1 MLLLVEWNLE
11 NEELLGI
18 NLKLNIS
25 QGNLSARHMDQLCMG
40 HNLNV
45 PKILGIFLDW
55 LHDAA
60 EHDGTFVIVIWEL
73 M

>member
-11 NEELLGI
+11 NEAPLRI

-45 PKILGIFLDW
+45 PKILGIFLD
-55 LHDAA
+55 
-60 EHDGTFVIVIWEL
+60 
-73 M
+73 